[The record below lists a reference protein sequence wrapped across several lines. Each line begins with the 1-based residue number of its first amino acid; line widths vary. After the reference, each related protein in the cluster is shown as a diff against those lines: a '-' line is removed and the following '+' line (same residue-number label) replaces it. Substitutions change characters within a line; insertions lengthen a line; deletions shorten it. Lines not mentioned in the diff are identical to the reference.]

1 MFIKLLFQSLIV
13 FLAIDAAWIT
23 QVASLWMKRTVPH
36 LMADKPNLLAAIIFY
51 VLYLSVLLILIII
64 PELNN
69 KNHWQSIVQK
79 AFLFGFAAYA
89 TYDLTNLS
97 VMKNFPW
104 TMAVADMF
112 WGGILTAVTAL
123 IIWKLNV

>member
-1 MFIKLLFQSLIV
+1 MFIKLLLQSLIV
-13 FLAIDAAWIT
+13 FLAIDATWIT
-23 QVASLWMKRTVPH
+23 QVASQWMQKAVPH
-36 LMADKPNLLAAIIFY
+36 LMADKPNLFAAMVFY
-51 VLYLSVLLILIII
+51 VLYLSILLVLVIM

-69 KNHWQSIVQK
+69 KNWQAVVGK

-89 TYDLTNLS
+89 TYDLTNLA

-112 WGGILTAVTAL
+112 WGGILTALTAL
-123 IIWKLNV
+123 IIWKINT